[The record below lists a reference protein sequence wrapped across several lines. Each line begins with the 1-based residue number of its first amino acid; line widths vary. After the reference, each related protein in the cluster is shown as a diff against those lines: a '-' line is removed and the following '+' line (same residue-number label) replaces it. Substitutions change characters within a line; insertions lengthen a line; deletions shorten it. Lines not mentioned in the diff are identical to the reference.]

1 MLTRWPPG
9 IVGFGLMA
17 APGMELPGMGRL
29 SGGGVTDMSCWCG
42 RDMPKPIEGVIFS
55 QPWRAWPVKFD
66 ILCMALCGCCHARPG
81 VLMAG
86 TRGLVVAENEGRV
99 VVKER
104 RE

>member
-1 MLTRWPPG
+1 
-9 IVGFGLMA
+9 
-17 APGMELPGMGRL
+17 
-29 SGGGVTDMSCWCG
+29 
-42 RDMPKPIEGVIFS
+42 
-55 QPWRAWPVKFD
+55 VKFD
-66 ILCMALCGCCHARPG
+66 ILCLALCGCCHARPG